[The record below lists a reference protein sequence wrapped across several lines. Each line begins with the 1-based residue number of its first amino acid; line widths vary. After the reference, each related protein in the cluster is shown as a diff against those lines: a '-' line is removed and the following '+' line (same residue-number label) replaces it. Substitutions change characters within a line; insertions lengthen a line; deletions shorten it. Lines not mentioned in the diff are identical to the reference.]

1 AEAESAH
8 GAQSGDRRSD
18 QDSRQDRREGADR
31 QAAQRRGAAPQVA
44 RPARHAARRLDSRRD
59 PIAPHPT
66 LTFAESG
73 DLESDVAAAAATLP
87 LVGHCRL
94 STTRLLDYRLPT
106 TDSRL
111 PTTDSRLPTTDYR
124 LPTTDY

>member
-94 STTRLLDYRLPT
+94 STTRLPTFDY
-106 TDSRL
+106 
-111 PTTDSRLPTTDYR
+111 RLPTTDYR
-124 LPTTDY
+124 LPTTDYVRLPSLSRP